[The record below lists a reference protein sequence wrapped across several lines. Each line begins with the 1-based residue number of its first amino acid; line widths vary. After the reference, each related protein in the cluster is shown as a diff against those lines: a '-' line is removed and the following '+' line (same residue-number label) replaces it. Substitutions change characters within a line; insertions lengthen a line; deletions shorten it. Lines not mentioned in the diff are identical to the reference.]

1 MAEKK
6 TKKKKSA
13 EAAKKKMGL
22 SDEIAPGR
30 RMKLEEGATFEFDM
44 PKQMAEEISS
54 SFSFQEL
61 ADNLRDKPED
71 EARKVYDE
79 FGRAV
84 MKKVIELADEK
95 YRDRTTEMMELVAGQ
110 TGIHF
115 PHRIQRY
122 VELSVLSLRPED
134 KWNVTRSTTKEIRF
148 QEYSCGVNKALAE
161 AGINLEG
168 LPCGASCIG
177 GFIEAARA
185 VSVKMRVAHTA
196 KLPEAGYCEFCFYA
210 L

>member
-6 TKKKKSA
+6 KRTKSA
-13 EAAKKKMGL
+13 ESSKKKAGP

-30 RMKLEEGATFEFDM
+30 RMRLEEGVTRDFDM
-44 PKQMAEEISS
+44 PRQMVEEVSS
-54 SFSFQEL
+54 SFNFQEL
-61 ADNLRDKPED
+61 AERLRDKSAD

-84 MKKVIELADEK
+84 MRKVIELADGK
-95 YRDRTTEMMELVAGQ
+95 YLDRTGEMIDVVAKQ
-110 TGIHF
+110 TGTHF

-122 VELSVLSLRPED
+122 VELSVLSLRPQD
-134 KWNVTRSTTKEIRF
+134 KWNVTRSTTKEMRF
-148 QEYSCGVNKALAE
+148 QEYSCAMNKGLTE
-161 AGINLEG
+161 GGINLEG
-168 LPCGASCIG
+168 LPCSASCIG

-185 VSVKMRVAHTA
+185 TSTKMRVAHTA
-196 KLPEAGYCEFCFYA
+196 KLPEEGCCEFSFYP